1 MQDNLYKI
9 YVVVEE
15 NKVSK
20 LLIQYESEEGKFKY
34 NLDMISSYS
43 STQEQ
48 TAFQQKVLGILFSD
62 NYKGKIEFV
71 YEGDDKYFDIEEI
84 VKYDML
90 LNLKNEDAKEE
101 KKSSIISLILTIL
114 SFPLSTLYS
123 TLFNMTSSLWSIVAI
138 MNNWDIKDKSKELR
152 INSPKFHTLKRRLYL
167 LMLVW
172 NLSSIGSNIY
182 LNSSKIKNDIVKDWN
197 KFKITMETTKI
208 GFQRKFDDIEN
219 PFEDMK
225 DVTEENKVDLLLS
238 AFSNNKFLSEDDKEI
253 AMGLE
258 KLLRDNPYIN
268 YQELYDKYV
277 EIAIIYTDLQFE
289 LGQATYN
296 STDNIITDYSYTEE
310 LKKYEDYH
318 QTEMFHEFIHV
329 IGKLYEF
336 RVFNEGMTELLKIEY
351 GKEELEK
358 YSVYWC
364 ERMATEILINLVG
377 SDTVLKVFTT
387 GDLTEMEE
395 KLKAINPNP
404 KTYKDLLEFLNMDSI
419 SEDDIVKAL
428 SPYTFVRKDM
438 HNTLMEGDYLNLF
451 DDKNYYNLE
460 TNQKVYTKNND
471 IGGIKYE

>member
-48 TAFQQKVLGILFSD
+48 AAFQQKVLGILFSD
-62 NYKGKIEFV
+62 NYKDKIEFV

-84 VKYDML
+84 VNYDTL
-90 LNLKNEDAKEE
+90 LRIKNESSQEE
-101 KKSSIISLILTIL
+101 KSFSIISFLFTIL
-114 SFPLSTLYS
+114 AIPIPSLYLKLSFNIAAALGSLTTLIYNES
-123 TLFNMTSSLWSIVAI
+123 EKE
-138 MNNWDIKDKSKELR
+138 DSKELKIR
-152 INSPKFHTLKRRLYL
+152 VPKFHTLKRRLYL

-182 LNSSKIKNDIVKDWN
+182 LNSSKIKNDIVKDW
-197 KFKITMETTKI
+197 ETTKI

-387 GDLTEMEE
+387 GNLTEMEE